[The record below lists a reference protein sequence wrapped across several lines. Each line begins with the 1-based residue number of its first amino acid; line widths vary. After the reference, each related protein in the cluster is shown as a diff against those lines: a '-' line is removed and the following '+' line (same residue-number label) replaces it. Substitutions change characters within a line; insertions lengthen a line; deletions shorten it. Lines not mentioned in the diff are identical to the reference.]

1 MKRKHSHETRASET
15 QRILEFT
22 LTHTTQ
28 THPHTHI
35 VEIRR
40 DCRCRVKLLR
50 YPSIYCMYFFISYRF
65 IRWTLR
71 WLIYKKTDNPKYKN
85 AKRTKPKRKA
95 KAKIKQ
101 KKCKSKK
108 KRNPHYIFKSKN
120 IYMYEKMQII
130 NKDKRKQTKEIRV

>member
-50 YPSIYCMYFFISYRF
+50 YPSIYCMYFSFISYRF

-108 KRNPHYIFKSKN
+108 KKKETPIIYLNRKIYICMKKC
-120 IYMYEKMQII
+120 K
-130 NKDKRKQTKEIRV
+130 